1 MAIRYSVVKR
11 KNLGKD
17 KVSYPQKYYAQGLN
31 VAQIPFET
39 VCEEAAE
46 ASAMTTADMK
56 AAVDRESLPED
67 GLQREDWRVGLHPH
81 GDRLDGIGHGG
92 GVQRVVDQGAE
103 GGVSPGPDVD
113 AGKEE
118 RVVRAGQEWR
128 DGAVGA

>member
-1 MAIRYSVVKR
+1 MRGGGGGFGHDDRGYEGGS
-11 KNLGKD
+11 G
-17 KVSYPQKYYAQGLN
+17 S
-31 VAQIPFET
+31 
-39 VCEEAAE
+39 AE
-46 ASAMTTADMK
+46 P
-56 AAVDRESLPED
+56 DRESLPED

-92 GVQRVVDQGAE
+92 GVQCVVDQGAE